1 MPRIIAGEFRSRK
14 LHGPAEDASSRPYVD
29 RIKESVFSIL
39 RGWFEDAN
47 VLDLFAGVGTMGLE
61 AVSRGAARVMMVE
74 KDRRVFQMLQQNIEE
89 LGCADRATA
98 VLGDA
103 LGQVALQRAPR
114 PLDIVFVDPPFEMME
129 SQRDR
134 RRVLDQIVRVRP
146 LMKDKGFVVLRCP
159 GLRDLESMGI
169 EGFDGPEVHRYSNTM
184 AVLLYAPA
192 ARGTES
198 AAEAAEASDMESAP
212 GR

>member
-14 LHGPAEDASSRPYVD
+14 LHSPADDAASRPYVD

-39 RGWFEDAN
+39 RGWFEGAS
-47 VLDLFAGVGTMGLE
+47 VLDLFSGVGTMGLE

-74 KDRRVFQMLQQNIEE
+74 KDRRVFEMLQKNIEE
-89 LGCADRATA
+89 LGCGDRATA

-114 PLDIVFVDPPFEMME
+114 PLDIAFVDPPFELME
-129 SQRDR
+129 LERDR
-134 RRVLDQIVRVRP
+134 RRVLEQIARIRP
-146 LMKDKGFVVLRCP
+146 LMGDKGFIVLRSP
-159 GLRDLESMGI
+159 SLRDLESMMMI
-169 EGFDGPEVHRYSNTM
+169 PGFDGPEVHRYSNTM

-192 ARGTES
+192 
-198 AAEAAEASDMESAP
+198 
-212 GR
+212 